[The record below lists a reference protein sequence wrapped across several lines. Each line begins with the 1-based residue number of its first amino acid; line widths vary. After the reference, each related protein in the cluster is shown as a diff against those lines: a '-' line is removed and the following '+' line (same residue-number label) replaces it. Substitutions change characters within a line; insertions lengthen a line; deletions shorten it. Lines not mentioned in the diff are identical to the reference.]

1 MRRLVLCLVILS
13 FVILI
18 SGCIQPVAQL
28 VPAATTVPVPITSP
42 TRDPDIPREV
52 NFTVTKAGSFVNI
65 TYEGGPDAADL
76 VSLNIRI
83 NNQNGQNVQRTIAYP
98 IIGSPYVF
106 TYKGVSDANV
116 VNIVGTFSDG
126 FQQTVLMYYL

>member
-1 MRRLVLCLVILS
+1 MRRLFWCLVIIFLI
-13 FVILI
+13 ILV
-18 SGCIQPVAQL
+18 SGCIQPAPQPASTVTS
-28 VPAATTVPVPITSP
+28 VPLPITSP
-42 TRDPDIPREV
+42 TRDPDIPRQV
-52 NFTVTKAGSFVNI
+52 NFTATKAGSFVNV

-83 NNQNGQNVQRTIAYP
+83 NNQNGQNVQRTITYP
-98 IIGSPYVF
+98 VIGSPYVF
-106 TYKGVSDANV
+106 TYKGVADANV